1 MRSLLG
7 LVKVASAK
15 KLVLAGVLLWAGA
28 VLVGPP
34 RGGHPRRRRSG
45 LAPAAG
51 PVPIRDPA
59 EPAESAEPD
68 RTPEPPASSARAAR
82 PARLLS
88 RAFSLL
94 SKLMLGAA
102 GVGVAFTVVGSLT
115 GAWGLVPI
123 LSGSMRPGIQ
133 PGDAVLV
140 APEPLSAVRPG
151 QVLVIQPPGLGG
163 ATVAHRV
170 VSVTPGPAGP
180 VIRTRGDANNV
191 VDPWKAQLGGSRAWR
206 ARTVI
211 PKLGYLSV
219 IEHNRR
225 WRLGIELVLL
235 ATGLGMALSVI
246 WGRSRDR
253 TKVLTAGRPP
263 VPACL

>member
-1 MRSLLG
+1 

-28 VLVGPP
+28 VLVGLP
-34 RGGHPRRRRSG
+34 REGYPRRRRSR
-45 LAPAAG
+45 LAPAPG
-51 PVPIRDPA
+51 PLPIREPA
-59 EPAESAEPD
+59 EPAESEPAEPD
-68 RTPEPPASSARAAR
+68 PTPKPPASSARPAR
-82 PARLLS
+82 PVRLLA

-170 VSVTPGPAGP
+170 VSVTRGPGGP

-191 VDPWKAQLGGSRAWR
+191 VDPWKAQLGGTRAWR
-206 ARTVI
+206 ARAVI
-211 PKLGYLSV
+211 PDLGYLSV

-225 WRLGIELVLL
+225 WRLGIEVVLL

-253 TKVLTAGRPP
+253 TKVVTAGRPP